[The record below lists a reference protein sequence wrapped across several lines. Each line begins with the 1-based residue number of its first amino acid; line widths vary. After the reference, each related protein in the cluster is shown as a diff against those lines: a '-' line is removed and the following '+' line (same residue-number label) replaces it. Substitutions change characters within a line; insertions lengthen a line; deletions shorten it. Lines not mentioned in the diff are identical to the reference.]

1 VYRVKKR
8 RWVAVVVA
16 VLAVLVVGG
25 GAAAYAI
32 DRAHSDTLARGTRVA
47 GIDVGDLSVG
57 EAQALL
63 HRRIVR
69 RLGRPLVVV
78 DGQRRYTLTPAQAG
92 LRVDVAEMVDTALD
106 RSRRGNFVSRVYREA
121 TGARVET
128 RVRLR
133 VRYSDAAVRAF
144 VARIARSVDRPAV
157 SAKVVVPSAAK
168 LVAVHSRNGIAVYRR
183 GLVRVLEDR
192 LVHPSRRRV
201 IALATRVVHPEVSTA
216 ELAKDYPAFITI
228 DRAAFTLRLF
238 RNLRFY
244 KAYRIA
250 VGRQG
255 LETPGGQ
262 YEINDKQVN
271 PSWHVPNSPWAGALA
286 GRIIPP
292 GPDDPIKARWL
303 GFYNGAGIHGTDDI
317 GSLGS
322 AASHGCIRMSIPD
335 VEQLYGLVPLHTPI
349 YIA

>member
-1 VYRVKKR
+1 VFRVKKR
-8 RWVAVVVA
+8 RWVTVVVA
-16 VLAVLVVGG
+16 VLVVLVAGG

-32 DRAHSDTLARGTRVA
+32 DRAQADTLARGTRVA
-47 GIDVGDLSVG
+47 GVDVGGLTVG
-57 EAQALL
+57 EAQAVL

-69 RLGRPLVVV
+69 RLGRPIVVV
-78 DGQRRYTLTPAQAG
+78 DGPHRYTLTPAEAR
-92 LRVDVAEMVDTALD
+92 LRVDLAGMVGTALD
-106 RSRRGNFVSRVYREA
+106 RSRSGNFVSRVYREA
-121 TGARVET
+121 TGARMET

-157 SAKVVVPSAAK
+157 SAKVIPSTTK
-168 LVAVHSRNGIAVYRR
+168 LVVVDSRNGIAVYRR

-201 IALATRVVHPEVSTA
+201 VRLSTRVVHPQVSTA
-216 ELAKDYPAFITI
+216 DLAKDNPAFITI

-238 RNLRFY
+238 RDLRFY

-255 LETPGGQ
+255 LETPAGE
-262 YEINDKQVN
+262 YTIDDKQVN
-271 PSWHVPNSPWAGALA
+271 PSWHVPNSPWAGSLA
-286 GRIIPP
+286 GQIIPP
-292 GPDDPIKARWL
+292 GPADPIKARWL

-335 VEQLYGLVPLHTPI
+335 VEELYTLVPLHTPI

>member
-1 VYRVKKR
+1 VFRVKKR
-8 RWVAVVVA
+8 RWVTVVVA
-16 VLAVLVVGG
+16 VLVVLVAGG

-32 DRAHSDTLARGTRVA
+32 DRAHADTLARGTRVA
-47 GIDVGDLSVG
+47 GVDVGGLTVG
-57 EAQALL
+57 EAQAVL

-69 RLGRPLVVV
+69 RLGRPIVVV
-78 DGQRRYTLTPAQAG
+78 DGPHRYTLTPAEAR
-92 LRVDVAEMVDTALD
+92 LRVDLAGMVGTALD
-106 RSRRGNFVSRVYREA
+106 RSRSGNFVSRVYREA
-121 TGARVET
+121 TGARMET

-157 SAKVVVPSAAK
+157 SAKVIPSTTK
-168 LVAVHSRNGIAVYRR
+168 LVVVDSRNGIAVYRR

-201 IALATRVVHPEVSTA
+201 VRLSTRVVHPQVSTA
-216 ELAKDYPAFITI
+216 DLAKDNPAFITI

-238 RNLRFY
+238 RDLRFY

-255 LETPGGQ
+255 LETPAGE
-262 YEINDKQVN
+262 YTIDDKQVN
-271 PSWHVPNSPWAGALA
+271 PSWHVPNSPWAGSLA
-286 GRIIPP
+286 GQIIPP
-292 GPDDPIKARWL
+292 GPADPIKARWL

-335 VEQLYGLVPLHTPI
+335 VEELYTLVPLHTPI

>member
-16 VLAVLVVGG
+16 VFAVLVAGG

-47 GIDVGDLSVG
+47 GIDVGGLSVG
-57 EAQALL
+57 EARALV

-69 RLGRPLVVV
+69 RLGRPIVVV
-78 DGQRRYTLTPAQAG
+78 HGARRYTLTPAEAR
-92 LRVDVAEMVDTALD
+92 LRVDVAGMVGTALD

-144 VARIARSVDRPAV
+144 VARIARSVDRAAV
-157 SAKVVVPSAAK
+157 SAKVIPSTTK
-168 LVAVHSRNGIAVYRR
+168 LVTVHSRDGIAVYRR

-192 LVHPSRRRV
+192 LVHTGRRRV
-201 IALATRVVHPEVSTA
+201 VPLPTRVVRPDMSTA
-216 ELAKDYPAFITI
+216 DLAKQYPAFITI
-228 DRAAFTLRLF
+228 DRASFTLRLF
-238 RNLRFY
+238 RDLRFY
-244 KAYRIA
+244 KSYRIA

-255 LETPGGQ
+255 LETPAGE
-262 YEINDKQVN
+262 YTIDDKQVN
-271 PSWHVPNSPWAGALA
+271 PSWHVPNSPWAGSLA

-292 GPDDPIKARWL
+292 GPDDPIKSRWL

-317 GSLGS
+317 SSLGS

-335 VEQLYGLVPLHTPI
+335 VEELYALVPLHSPI

>member
-8 RWVAVVVA
+8 RWATVLVAVVV
-16 VLAVLVVGG
+16 VLVIGG

-32 DRAHSDTLARGTRVA
+32 DRAHSDTLARGTRIA
-47 GIDVGDLSVG
+47 GIDVGGLSVG
-57 EAQALL
+57 EAQALI

-69 RLGRPLVVV
+69 RLGRPIVVV
-78 DGQRRYTLTPAQAG
+78 HGQRRYTLTPVEAR
-92 LRVDVAEMVDTALD
+92 LRVDVAGMVDAALD
-106 RSRRGNFVSRVYREA
+106 RSRSGNFVARVYREA
-121 TGARVET
+121 TGVRVET

-157 SAKVVVPSAAK
+157 SAKVVPSTTS
-168 LVAVHSRNGIAVYRR
+168 LVTVRSRNGIAVYRR
-183 GLVRVLEDR
+183 GLVRVLEER

-201 IALATRVVHPEVSTA
+201 VQLSTRVVHPDVSTA
-216 ELAKDYPAFITI
+216 DLAKDYPAFITI
-228 DRAAFTLRLF
+228 DRASFTLRLF
-238 RNLRFY
+238 RNLRFS

-255 LETPGGQ
+255 LETPAGE
-262 YEINDKQVN
+262 YEINDKQIN

-303 GFYNGAGIHGTDDI
+303 GFYNGAGIHGTDDVS
-317 GSLGS
+317 SLGS

-335 VEQLYGLVPLHTPI
+335 VEELYSLVPLHTPI

>member
-1 VYRVKKR
+1 MFRVKRR
-8 RWVAVVVA
+8 RWVTVVVA
-16 VLAVLVVGG
+16 VLVVLVAGG

-32 DRAHSDTLARGTRVA
+32 DRAHSDMLARGTRVA
-47 GIDVGDLSVG
+47 GIDVGGLSVG
-57 EAQALL
+57 EAEALV

-69 RLGRPLVVV
+69 RLGRPIVVV
-78 DGQRRYTLTPAQAG
+78 HGQRRYTLTPAQAH
-92 LRVDVAEMVDTALD
+92 LRVDVAEMVDAALD
-106 RSRRGNFVSRVYREA
+106 GSRSGNFVARVYREA

-133 VRYSDAAVRAF
+133 VRYWDAAVRAF
-144 VARIARSVDRPAV
+144 VARIARSVDRPAT
-157 SAKVVVPSAAK
+157 SAKVIPSTTSLAVVR
-168 LVAVHSRNGIAVYRR
+168 SRNGLAVYRR

-192 LVHPSRRRV
+192 LVHTGRRRV
-201 IALATRVVHPEVSTA
+201 VELPTRVVRPDVSTA
-216 ELAKDYPAFITI
+216 DLVDDYPAFITI
-228 DRAAFTLRLF
+228 DRATFTLRLF
-238 RNLRFY
+238 RNLRLY
-244 KAYRIA
+244 KSYRIA

-255 LETPGGQ
+255 LETPAGE
-262 YEINDKQVN
+262 YTIDDKQVN
-271 PSWHVPNSPWAGALA
+271 PSWHVPNSPWAGSLA

-303 GFYNGAGIHGTDDI
+303 GFYNGAGIHGTDDV

-335 VEQLYGLVPLHTPI
+335 VEELYPLVPLHTPI

>member
-1 VYRVKKR
+1 M
-8 RWVAVVVA
+8 AEA
-16 VLAVLVVGG
+16 EALV
-25 GAAAYAI
+25 
-32 DRAHSDTLARGTRVA
+32 
-47 GIDVGDLSVG
+47 
-57 EAQALL
+57 Q
-63 HRRIVR
+63 RRIVR
-69 RLGRPLVVV
+69 RLERPIVVV
-78 DGQRRYTLTPAQAG
+78 HGQRRYTLTPAKAH
-92 LRVDVAEMVDTALD
+92 LRVDVAGMVDAALD
-106 RSRRGNFVSRVYREA
+106 RSRSGNFVARVYREA

-128 RVRLR
+128 RIRLR
-133 VRYSDAAVRAF
+133 VGYSDAAVRAF
-144 VARIARSVDRPAV
+144 VARIAASVDRPAV
-157 SAKVVVPSAAK
+157 SAKVIPSTTS
-168 LVAVHSRNGIAVYRR
+168 LVTVRSRNGLAVYRR

-192 LVHPSRRRV
+192 LVHTGRRRV
-201 IALATRVVHPEVSTA
+201 VQLPTRVVRPDVSTA
-216 ELAKDYPAFITI
+216 DLAEEYPAFITI
-228 DRAAFTLRLF
+228 DRASFTLRLF

-255 LETPGGQ
+255 LETPGGE

-303 GFYNGAGIHGTDDI
+303 GFYNGAGIHGTDDV

-335 VEQLYGLVPLHTPI
+335 VEELYALVPLHTPI

>member
-8 RWVAVVVA
+8 RWATVLVAVVV
-16 VLAVLVVGG
+16 VLVVGG

-47 GIDVGDLSVG
+47 GVDVGGLTVED
-57 EAQALL
+57 AQALL

-69 RLGRPLVVV
+69 RLVRPIVVV
-78 DGQRRYTLTPAQAG
+78 DGQRRYTLTPAQARV
-92 LRVDVAEMVDTALD
+92 RVDLAGMVGSALD
-106 RSRRGNFVSRVYREA
+106 RSRSGNFVSRVYREA

-128 RVRLR
+128 RVRLH

-144 VARIARSVDRPAV
+144 VARIARSVDRPAF
-157 SAKVVVPSAAK
+157 SAKVIPSTTS
-168 LVAVHSRNGIAVYRR
+168 LVTVRSRNGIAVYRR

-201 IALATRVVHPEVSTA
+201 VRLSTRVVYPQVSTA
-216 ELAKDYPAFITI
+216 DLTKDYPAFITI
-228 DRAAFTLRLF
+228 DRASFTLRLF
-238 RNLRFY
+238 RDLRFY

-255 LETPGGQ
+255 LETPGGE
-262 YEINDKQVN
+262 YEINDKQIN
-271 PSWHVPNSPWAGALA
+271 PSWHVPNSPWAGSLA
-286 GRIIPP
+286 GQIIPP
-292 GPDDPIKARWL
+292 GPADPIKARWL

-335 VEQLYGLVPLHTPI
+335 VEELYNLVPLHTPI

>member
-1 VYRVKKR
+1 MFRVKKR
-8 RWVAVVVA
+8 RWASIVVAVVV
-16 VLAVLVVGG
+16 VLVVGG

-32 DRAHSDTLARGTRVA
+32 DRAHSDTLASGTRIA
-47 GIDVGDLSVG
+47 GIDVGGLTVE
-57 EAQALL
+57 EARAVL

-69 RLGRPLVVV
+69 RLGRPIVVLH
-78 DGQRRYTLTPAQAG
+78 GSHRYTLTPAQAR
-92 LRVDVAEMVDTALD
+92 LRVDVPGMVGAALEG
-106 RSRRGNFVSRVYREA
+106 SRNGNFVSRVYREA

-133 VRYSDAAVRAF
+133 VGYSDAAVRAF
-144 VARIARSVDRPAV
+144 VVRIARSVDRPAT
-157 SAKVVVPSAAK
+157 SAKVIPSTSK
-168 LVAVHSRNGIAVYRR
+168 LVTVHSRNGLAVYRR

-192 LVHPSRRRV
+192 LVHAARRRV
-201 IALATRVVHPEVSTA
+201 VPLPTRVVRPEVSTA
-216 ELAKDYPAFITI
+216 ELAKEYPAFITI
-228 DRAAFTLRLF
+228 DRAGFTLRLF

-250 VGRQG
+250 VGQQG

-292 GPDDPIKARWL
+292 GPDDPIKSRWL
-303 GFYNGAGIHGTDDI
+303 GFYNGAGIHGTDAV

-335 VEQLYGLVPLHTPI
+335 VEELYSLVPLHTPI